1 MDFPEHSGRSPRDS
15 APQRD
20 SVGAVVDAAVG
31 GATGV
36 AAGGR
41 AAVNPSALTV
51 EQLARALGVSA
62 DVVRRHVADGAP
74 ADFGG
79 RMNLVH
85 YAAWLNARLA
95 QAGREDG
102 GREAA
107 GREEVEYGD

>member
-1 MDFPEHSGRSPRDS
+1 MDFSENFERPRSDS
-15 APQRD
+15 A
-20 SVGAVVDAAVG
+20 GAVVDAAVG

-36 AAGGR
+36 TAGGR

-85 YAAWLNARLA
+85 YAAWLNVRLA
-95 QAGREDG
+95 QAGQQEDRQQEDG
-102 GREAA
+102 H
-107 GREEVEYGD
+107 GD

>member
-1 MDFPEHSGRSPRDS
+1 MDFNENFERPRSGS
-15 APQRD
+15 A
-20 SVGAVVDAAVG
+20 GAVVDAPTG
-31 GATGV
+31 GATG
-36 AAGGR
+36 GGR
-41 AAVNPSALTV
+41 APVNPSALTV

-62 DVVRRHVADGAP
+62 DVVRRHVQQDGAP

-107 GREEVEYGD
+107 GLEEVEYGD